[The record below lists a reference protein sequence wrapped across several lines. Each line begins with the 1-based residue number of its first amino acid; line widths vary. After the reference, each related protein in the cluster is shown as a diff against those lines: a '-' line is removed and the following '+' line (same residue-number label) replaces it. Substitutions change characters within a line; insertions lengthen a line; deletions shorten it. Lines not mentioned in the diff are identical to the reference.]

1 MKVKAVIEELQ
12 KLSPDADVFI
22 STDGKLTA
30 IEQIAKGQFFRSAN
44 IITQFEYDVVRAEQ
58 TLLSCLAYQRDQLTG
73 LVLSRI
79 ERALGKERVEMI
91 TAEFD
96 RDKSVKQEEQDLN
109 QEELDNIEKALNAQ
123 EAFVEATPDTSPAVA
138 EKPAKKKAGR
148 KPSAKKEVVKE
159 TPKAEVKASVDEAE
173 ELVVTAENAE
183 GVLGSYYSGGS
194 AKIPIEAVRAAKKIL
209 GEDKAREIFNK
220 VRNG

>member
-1 MKVKAVIEELQ
+1 MKAKEVIEELQ
-12 KLSPDADVFI
+12 KLNPESDVFI

-30 IEQIAKGQFFRSAN
+30 IEQISKGQFFRSAN
-44 IITQFEYDVVRAEQ
+44 IIAQFEYDVVRAEQ

-73 LVLSRI
+73 LVLNRI
-79 ERALGKERVEMI
+79 ERALGKERVAMI

-96 RDKSVKQEEQDLN
+96 RDKSVKEEEQELN
-109 QEELDNIEKALNAQ
+109 KEELDNIEKALNAQ
-123 EAFVEATPDTSPAVA
+123 ETFIEATPDTAPVV

-148 KPSAKKEVVKE
+148 KPSAKKEAVEEAPKKE
-159 TPKAEVKASVDEAE
+159 EPKSSD
-173 ELVVTAENAE
+173 ELVVTADNAE